1 MRRVSFGILAMGLVG
16 LGLFTAATLADR
28 QACALP
34 GSLIAGLAGAWSML
48 RCQKAGLVRTR
59 QGIVRRDE
67 RPALFRFHV
76 GCGWAAIVLWTLG
89 GVLLAF
95 GVIGLR

>member
-1 MRRVSFGILAMGLVG
+1 MRRQRFGILVLGLVG
-16 LGLFTAATLADR
+16 LVLFAAAAMLADR
-28 QACALP
+28 RALALP

-48 RCQKAGLVRTR
+48 RCQKAGLLRTR

-76 GCGWAAIVLWTLG
+76 GCGWTAIVLWTLG
-89 GVLLAF
+89 GVLF
-95 GVIGLR
+95 GLGLFGR